1 VATYLFIGFICHFC
15 IKYLKNDHILNLNQI
30 NRLLLFLFLGLAT
43 HHSSNSQT
51 ISFKCNNTTLYKND
65 FLSISITF
73 SKDAKKEYNAYK
85 NYQFPDIADMV
96 KSHTYFYDKD
106 GPDKNHII
114 TQWYEP
120 IKPGTKNV
128 PAITVI
134 SKNKTFTNP
143 PFTIS
148 VLSELAD
155 DPKEP
160 PAEAWI
166 GKTKLQFELPP
177 VEWHLTAST
186 KELYP
191 MQPIH
196 IKGYLLIPID
206 NTIPFTFINSHE
218 QKELIKKKIK
228 NNNCLIQ
235 DQDLSNT
242 FKRDTITKDNVEFLK
257 LTVIDQFLF
266 PQKPGEINIPATEWY
281 VYSYKKGASDDG
293 IVRLPEKILVKDK
306 NISIKVKEL
315 PATSS
320 GKIIPVGL
328 FYIKDYLDT
337 KRIHNGQATYLSI
350 VLETNTDPASIGNF
364 EFISSDI
371 ELMGQEIISVR
382 VIDDEQWRVRKEFKF
397 QINPLRSGQYLLA
410 DAFRYVYFNPLK
422 RQYDTLRPKS
432 VLTVYGDRII
442 ESNAMLTNDEFYN
455 RYNYQT
461 NNTLF
466 KTNHNDLFNYLANL
480 IILIMLVVTA
490 ILIIKK

>member
-1 VATYLFIGFICHFC
+1 M
-15 IKYLKNDHILNLNQI
+15 NLNQI
-30 NRLLLFLFLGLAT
+30 NRLVLLLFLGLGI

-85 NYQFPDIADMV
+85 SYQFPDIADMV
-96 KSHTYFYDKD
+96 KSHTYFIDKE
-106 GPDKNHII
+106 GADKTRTI

-128 PAITVI
+128 PAISIQT
-134 SKNKTFTNP
+134 KNKTFTNP
-143 PFTIS
+143 SFTIT
-148 VLSELAD
+148 VLSQLSDE
-155 DPKEP
+155 PTEP

-166 GKTKLQFELPP
+166 GKTKLQLDIPTI
-177 VEWHLTAST
+177 EWHLTSST
-186 KELYP
+186 KDLYP

-218 QKELIKKKIK
+218 QKELLKKKIK

-235 DQDLSNT
+235 DQDLLNT
-242 FKRDTITKDNVEFLK
+242 FERDTITKDNIEFLK

-266 PQKPGEINIPATEWY
+266 PQKAGDITIPATEWY
-281 VYSYKKGASDDG
+281 VFAYKKGTSDDG
-293 IVRLPEKILVKDK
+293 IVRLPEKILLKDK
-306 NISIKVKEL
+306 AIVIKVKEL
-315 PATSS
+315 PATTSD
-320 GKIIPVGL
+320 KIVPVGV
-328 FYIKDYLDT
+328 FHIKDYLDA
-337 KRIHNGQATYLSI
+337 KRIRNGQATYLTI

-364 EFISSDI
+364 DFTSSDI
-371 ELMGQEIISVR
+371 ELMGEEIVSLR
-382 VIDDEQWRVRKEFKF
+382 VINDEQWRVRKEFKF
-397 QINPLRSGQYLLA
+397 QINPLRSGQYQLA
-410 DAFRYVYFNPLK
+410 EAFRYVYFNPTK
-422 RQYDTLRPKS
+422 HTYDTIHPKS
-432 VLTVYGDRII
+432 VLTVYGDRIV

-466 KTNHNDLFNYLANL
+466 KTNQNDLFNYLANL

-490 ILIIKK
+490 ILVIKK